1 MRRETLEPIA
11 MSVDISN
18 ARMRRRAYR
27 LQWISLTIALV
38 LLGAQIMFDQIQAH
52 DRIET
57 EARNRLENHSLIV
70 VEDLERRLKSMSVV
84 VDKLRDTLPVQITRQ
99 GGLAIVTHELGM
111 LTQALEGV
119 RTLTYFDA
127 SGTVLASNR
136 SLLVGQNFAQREYF
150 QTVLKNPDPD
160 KLYLSEPFVT
170 TLGAYTMTLA
180 RMVKGPGGEF
190 AGIVMATIDNE
201 SIGSLLTS
209 IHAGPET
216 TLSVT
221 HGSGKILVLVPEQ
234 KKTTTGFSVNVPGS
248 FFQRHIASGQPA
260 SLMTGMSYA
269 LGSERLMSMRTLQPE
284 DLRMSSSL
292 VIGAARDLDEI
303 FAPWKTQAS
312 TRALLFLLVATG
324 STLLLFQY
332 QRGQKAF
339 DRQIQQKNEENQRA
353 LLTFQ
358 RFIDHIPGTAYL
370 KDADSRTLMANR
382 GFQTLLGMDPASMIG
397 KTSQELFPG
406 EFGEKIAEDDRKVIE
421 SGGTVAIEE
430 SFNGRDYESTKF
442 VVDDG
447 SGNLQLGGVTM
458 DITQRKQAERKLKA
472 QLKQLRELNQQLE
485 TAEEGLRRLST
496 AVEQSPASIVITDLE
511 ARIIFVNEA
520 FTKASGYTA
529 AEAIGQNPR
538 ILQSGETPPETYRD
552 MWPTLLAGKGWRGE
566 FINKRKDGSRYLEL
580 ATISPVHDNHGMITH
595 YVAVKEDVTERRRN
609 EAELHAHRRHLENE
623 VEQRTSE
630 LAAAKEKA
638 DAANRAK
645 SEFLANMSHEIRTP
659 MNAIIGL
666 NYLLR
671 QSSLQP
677 DQHEKLLKVSAA
689 AEHLLQIINDIL
701 DLSKIEAGKVLLESY
716 AFAPTEVLQNIGAMI
731 RDRAASKGLKLHIDT
746 RCLPERAVGDVTR
759 LRQVLLNF
767 AGNAIKFTEKGSISI
782 YGELLGTE
790 GEEMICRFNVRDT
803 GIGIRPEDTA
813 RLFNAF
819 EQLDSSTTRRFGGTG
834 LGLAIAR
841 HLAELM
847 GGEVGVESTPGVG
860 SRFWITA
867 RLGVTR
873 DEAAPAPVPEN
884 VHQGQLKGR
893 VLVVEDERIN
903 RDIAVELLTSVGL
916 EVATA
921 ENGLLAV
928 DRYKQSNFDLILMD
942 IQMPELNGLDATR
955 RIRALKNGASIPI
968 IALTANAFEAD
979 RENCLE
985 AGMTDF
991 LAKPVYPDALYA
1003 LLAKHL
1009 PATDVARRTT
1019 AVPQTDELEAKASA
1033 HALLPKIDALCKLL
1047 STGDIEA
1054 THQFNQIQTDLK
1066 RYCPAECEQL
1076 RQQIAIFNF
1085 DGAMALTE
1093 SIKTQIV

>member
-1 MRRETLEPIA
+1 

-18 ARMRRRAYR
+18 ARMRLRAYR
-27 LQWISLTIALV
+27 LQWISLSIALL
-38 LLGAQIMFDQIQAH
+38 LLGAQIAFDQIQAYG
-52 DRIET
+52 RIEA
-57 EARNRLENHSLIV
+57 EARDRLENHSLV
-70 VEDLERRLKSMSVV
+70 VIEELERRLKSMSAVI
-84 VDKLRDTLPVQITRQ
+84 DKLRDTLPVQLTHQ
-99 GGLAIVTHELGM
+99 DGLAIVTHELGM
-111 LTQALEGV
+111 LTQALDGV
-119 RTLTYFDA
+119 RTLAYFDA
-127 SGTVLASNR
+127 SGTVQASNR

-150 QTVLKNPDPD
+150 QTILKNPDPD

-190 AGIVMATIDNE
+190 AGIVTASIDNE
-201 SIGSLLTS
+201 SIGSLLHS
-209 IHAGPET
+209 IHAGRET
-216 TLSVT
+216 TLSVM
-221 HGSGKILVLVPEQ
+221 HGSGKLLVLVPEQ
-234 KKTTTGFSVNVPGS
+234 KKTSTGLSVDVPGS
-248 FFQRHIASGQPA
+248 FFQRHTASGQPA
-260 SLMTGMSYA
+260 SLMTGTSYA

-284 DLRMSSSL
+284 SLSMTSSL

-312 TRALLFLLVATG
+312 TRALLFLLVAIA
-324 STLLLFQY
+324 STLLLIQY

-339 DRQIQQKNEENQRA
+339 DRQIQQKNEETQRT

-370 KDADSRTLMANR
+370 KDADSRVLMANR

-406 EFGEKIAEDDRKVIE
+406 EFGEKIADDDRKVIE

-447 SGNLQLGGVTM
+447 SGNLQLGGVAM

-496 AVEQSPASIVITDLE
+496 AVEQSPASIVITDIK
-511 ARIIFVNEA
+511 AKIIFVNEA

-552 MWPTLLAGKGWRGE
+552 MWPTLLAGKAWRGE
-566 FINKRKDGSRYLEL
+566 FINQRKDGSHYLEL
-580 ATISPVHDNHGMITH
+580 ATISPVRDNNGAVTH
-595 YVAVKEDVTERRRN
+595 YVAVKEDITERRQT

-671 QSSLQP
+671 QSPLQP

-716 AFAPTEVLQNIGAMI
+716 AFAPAEVLQNIGAMI
-731 RDRAASKGLKLHIDT
+731 RDRVASKGLSLHIDT
-746 RCLPERAVGDVTR
+746 STLPERAIGDVTR

-767 AGNAIKFTEKGSISI
+767 AGNAVKFTQNGSISI
-782 YGELLGTE
+782 AGELLSSE
-790 GEEMICRFNVRDT
+790 GEEMICRFSVSDT

-867 RLGVTR
+867 RLGVAR
-873 DEAAPAPVPEN
+873 DEAVPVPEN
-884 VHQGQLKGR
+884 VPQGQLKGR

-903 RDIAVELLTSVGL
+903 RDIAVELLSSVGL
-916 EVATA
+916 EVVTA

-928 DRYKQSNFDLILMD
+928 NRYKQSNFDLVLMD

-955 RIRALKNGASIPI
+955 QIRALQNGASVPI
-968 IALTANAFEAD
+968 IALTANAFDAD
-979 RENCLE
+979 RENCIE
-985 AGMTDF
+985 AGMNDF

-1009 PATDVARRTT
+1009 PATDAARRTT
-1019 AVPQTDELEAKASA
+1019 AALPQRDEMEEKACA
-1033 HALLPKIDALCKLL
+1033 HALLQQIDALCKLL
-1047 STGDIEA
+1047 GTGDIEA
-1054 THQFNQIQTDLK
+1054 TRQFNQLKTDLK
-1066 RYCPAECEQL
+1066 RFCPAECEQL

-1093 SIKTQIV
+1093 RIKTQLA

>member
-1 MRRETLEPIA
+1 

-27 LQWISLTIALV
+27 LQWISLSIGLL
-38 LLGAQIMFDQIQAH
+38 LLGAQIAFDQIQAYG
-52 DRIET
+52 RIEA
-57 EARNRLENHSLIV
+57 EARERLENHSLV
-70 VEDLERRLKSMSVV
+70 VAEELERRLKSMSTVI
-84 VDKLRDTLPVQITRQ
+84 DKLRDTLPVQLTHQ
-99 GGLAIVTHELGM
+99 DGLAIVSHELGM
-111 LTQALEGV
+111 LTQALGGM
-119 RTLTYFDA
+119 RTLAYFDA
-127 SGTVLASNR
+127 SGTLQASNR
-136 SLLVGQNFAQREYF
+136 SQLVGQNFAQRDYF

-170 TLGAYTMTLA
+170 TLGAYTMMLA
-180 RMVKGPGGEF
+180 RMVKGPSGEF
-190 AGIVMATIDNE
+190 AGIVTATIDNE
-201 SIGSLLTS
+201 NIGSLLHS
-209 IHAGPET
+209 IHAGRET
-216 TLSVT
+216 TLFVV
-221 HGSGKILVLVPEQ
+221 HGGGKMLALVPEQ
-234 KKTTTGFSVNVPGS
+234 AKTTTGVSLNVPGS
-248 FFQRHIASGQPA
+248 FFQRHMASGQTA
-260 SLMTGMSYA
+260 SLMTGVSYA
-269 LGSERLMSMRTLQPE
+269 LGRERLVSMRTLQPE
-284 DLRMSSSL
+284 GLRMTSSL
-292 VIGAARDLDEI
+292 VIGAARDLEEI

-312 TRALLFLLVATG
+312 TRALLFLLVAAG

-332 QRGQKAF
+332 QRRQKTF
-339 DRQIQQKNEENQRA
+339 DRQLQEKNEETQHT

-370 KDADSRTLMANR
+370 KDADSRVLMANR
-382 GFQTLLGMDPASMIG
+382 GFQTLLGMDPAGMIG

-406 EFGEKIAEDDRKVIE
+406 EFGEKIADDDRKVIE

-447 SGNLQLGGVTM
+447 HGNRQLGGMTM
-458 DITQRKQAERKLKA
+458 DITQRKQAEHKLKA
-472 QLKQLRELNQQLE
+472 QLKQLRELNQQLQ

-496 AVEQSPASIVITDLE
+496 AVEQSPASIVITDLK
-511 ARIIFVNEA
+511 AKIIFVNEA

-529 AEAIGQNPR
+529 AEAIGQNPS

-552 MWPTLLAGKGWRGE
+552 MWPTLLAGKAWRGE
-566 FINKRKDGSRYLEL
+566 FINQRKDGSHYLEL
-580 ATISPVHDNHGMITH
+580 ATISPVRDNNGAVTH
-595 YVAVKEDVTERRRN
+595 YVAVKEDITERRQT
-609 EAELHAHRRHLENE
+609 EAELHAHRRHLEKQ

-638 DAANRAK
+638 DSANRAK

-671 QSSLQP
+671 QTPLQP

-716 AFAPTEVLQNIGAMI
+716 AFAPAEVLQNIGAMI
-731 RDRAASKGLKLHIDT
+731 RDRVASKGLSLHIDT
-746 RCLPERAVGDVTR
+746 STLPERAIGDVTR

-767 AGNAIKFTEKGSISI
+767 AGNAVKFTQNGSISI
-782 YGELLGTE
+782 AGELLGIE
-790 GEEMICRFNVRDT
+790 GDEMTCRFSVSDT

-867 RLGVTR
+867 RLGVAR
-873 DEAAPAPVPEN
+873 DEAAPVPES
-884 VHQGQLKGR
+884 VQQGQLKGR

-916 EVATA
+916 EVVTA

-955 RIRALKNGASIPI
+955 QIRALENGASVPI
-968 IALTANAFEAD
+968 IALTANAFDAD

-1019 AVPQTDELEAKASA
+1019 ATPQRDEMEEKANA
-1033 HALLPKIDALCKLL
+1033 QALLKQIDALYKLL

-1054 THQFNQIQTDLK
+1054 TRQFNQIKTDLK
-1066 RYCPAECEQL
+1066 RCCPAECEQL

-1093 SIKTQIV
+1093 SIKKQIA